1 MSESL
6 TNKKANMATPITD
19 DKAKGLPKSP
29 RKPELFKTP
38 SIESPPKEAKAEKE
52 KPIVQPLLKETEP
65 PPPPPEPE
73 PETEPENKEAN
84 KPSTGGRKRRKRKT
98 RRKGKKSKKKRTKAG
113 KTRTKKTRSSLN
125 SPIISRYAQSLRSR
139 THPIFTASS
148 LTFRRKRRR

>member
-1 MSESL
+1 MSESP

-19 DKAKGLPKSP
+19 DKAKGLSKSP

-73 PETEPENKEAN
+73 PEPETEPENKEANKSSSPPPEPEPEN
-84 KPSTGGRKRRKRKT
+84 KPSTGGRKRRR
-98 RRKGKKSKKKRTKAG
+98 
-113 KTRTKKTRSSLN
+113 
-125 SPIISRYAQSLRSR
+125 
-139 THPIFTASS
+139 
-148 LTFRRKRRR
+148 